1 MLSKLW
7 AHIGTVLAGL
17 GAALGDFR
25 VVAVSSDVRVALT
38 AVAGLLVTMH
48 IITPQAEKSVV
59 ADAKDIGHE
68 LSSVTK
74 AVSEALRQAS
84 QSQQQPHA

>member
-7 AHIGTVLAGL
+7 AHLGTVLAGL
-17 GAALGDFR
+17 GAALGDFH
-25 VVAVSSDVRVALT
+25 VVTVSSDVRVALT
-38 AVAGLLVTMH
+38 AVARLLVTMH

-84 QSQQQPHA
+84 SQQPHA